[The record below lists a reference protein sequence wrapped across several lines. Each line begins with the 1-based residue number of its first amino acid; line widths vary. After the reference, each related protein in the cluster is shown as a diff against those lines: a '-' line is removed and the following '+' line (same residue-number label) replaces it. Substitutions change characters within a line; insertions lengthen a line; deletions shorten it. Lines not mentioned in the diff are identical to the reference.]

1 MNIKALYQKYKDIIP
16 YGIFGVLTTL
26 VNVAVYW
33 IAAHPLRLG
42 TMPSTVL
49 AWIMAVLF
57 AYVTNRKW
65 VFHSTAVTA
74 VEIRKEILS
83 FFICRLAT
91 GVLDWAC
98 MFIFVDLLGLYD
110 VAIKVLANIL
120 VIILNYV
127 ASRLVVFK
135 RKDNAEK

>member
-33 IAAHPLRLG
+33 IAAHPLRLE
-42 TMPSTVL
+42 TMPSTVF
-49 AWIMAVLF
+49 AWIMAVMF

-65 VFHSTAVTA
+65 VFHSTAITA

-91 GVLDWAC
+91 GVSDWAC
-98 MFIFVDLLGLYD
+98 MFIFVDLLGFYD
-110 VAIKVLANIL
+110 VAMKVLANIL

-127 ASRLVVFK
+127 ASRLVIFK
-135 RKDNAEK
+135 RKDNTEK

>member
-26 VNVAVYW
+26 VNVVVYW

-49 AWIMAVLF
+49 AWILAVLF

-65 VFHSTAVTA
+65 VFHSTAATA

-91 GVLDWAC
+91 GVLDWVC
-98 MFIFVDLLGLYD
+98 MFIFVDLLGFYD

-127 ASRLVVFK
+127 ASRLVIFK
-135 RKDNAEK
+135 RKDNTEK